1 MARFSP
7 GTGSGEGGACGRRGK
22 GLLIHTL
29 PDATGMPLTMRT
41 TPANGDERAQVL
53 PLLDTLYILGIGG
66 GSIYIAKSREGSPNQ
81 IFNN

>member
-1 MARFSP
+1 
-7 GTGSGEGGACGRRGK
+7 
-22 GLLIHTL
+22 
-29 PDATGMPLTMRT
+29 MPLTMRT

-66 GSIYIAKSREGSPNQ
+66 ESIYIAKSREGSPNQ